1 MKPGWIRRVCAL
13 IVCAA
18 LCAPLSALAWTT
30 YRFPTQGGKV
40 ETVLDGVNI
49 LLEEQGLSNAVY
61 SPVRGKVVGVWTMSA
76 PLWGLGNALAVQAE
90 DGGNVFLFSHLSAI
104 NVGEGAEVEEGT
116 LIGRAG
122 RSGTKSS
129 RMTPCVHIKVFSS
142 KRAMKAYSRDYR
154 DTEGMY
160 SGETVRRMF
169 SSFMK
174 PAPVTSQDSGENAKD
189 QGGSV

>member
-1 MKPGWIRRVCAL
+1 MKPGWIKRFCAL

-76 PLWGLGNALAVQAE
+76 PLWGLGNALAVQE
-90 DGGNVFLFSHLSAI
+90 EESGNVFLFSHLSAMS
-104 NVGEGAEVEEGT
+104 VGEGAEVEAGT

-122 RSGTKSS
+122 RSGTKSN

-160 SGETVRRMF
+160 GGDAVRRMF
-169 SSFMK
+169 SGFTT
-174 PAPVTSQDSGENAKD
+174 PASAASQDSGENTKD